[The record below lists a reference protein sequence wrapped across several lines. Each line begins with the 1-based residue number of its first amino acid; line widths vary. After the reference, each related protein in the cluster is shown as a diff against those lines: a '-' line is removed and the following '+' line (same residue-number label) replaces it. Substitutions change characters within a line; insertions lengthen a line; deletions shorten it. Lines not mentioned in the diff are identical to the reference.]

1 MLVVAAPFCRSMCRF
16 HSLLLMLIARVF
28 KQPADACIYVAVRR
42 RQGAFCHRF
51 GKAHGFKAAAAG
63 AKAHGKISRV
73 QVRMRKCNKCARA
86 ASQLLMYILQGCI
99 CTIQILS

>member
-1 MLVVAAPFCRSMCRF
+1 MSRF
-16 HSLLLMLIARVF
+16 NSLILLLIARVF

-63 AKAHGKISRV
+63 AKAHGMITRA
-73 QVRMRKCNKCARA
+73 QVRMRKCITCAVKSKCDFA
-86 ASQLLMYILQGCI
+86 AF
-99 CTIQILS
+99 